1 MVARPIGAG
10 KECNEQRPAVG
21 GDERGDDVLAR
32 PGDAVREK
40 AENQQLAKERVNWEE
55 LEDKIHKKAGEV
67 GNRKSAETGEPTA

>member
-10 KECNEQRPAVG
+10 EECIEQRPAGG

-40 AENQQLAKERVNWEE
+40 AEKERVNWEE
-55 LEDKIHKKAGEV
+55 LEDKIRKKAGEV